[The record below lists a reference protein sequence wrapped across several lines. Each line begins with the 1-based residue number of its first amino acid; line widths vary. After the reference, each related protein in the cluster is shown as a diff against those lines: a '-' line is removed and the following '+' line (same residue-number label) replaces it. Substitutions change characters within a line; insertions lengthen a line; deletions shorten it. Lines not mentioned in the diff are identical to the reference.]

1 MTKKKFFFFSESRS
15 TKPDA
20 FNINSSNKKQK
31 KDEDEDASSSSFRDG
46 LDMFLDLEKFE
57 SPSPKFNL
65 NKKQSEGSNQG
76 SQKAPP
82 VKKNQREEELE
93 GSILLV
99 GSLSENPKQKPED
112 GKEEEISTA
121 NVVLKIDQGIEGV
134 SNVVVKS
141 TSNSKSKKF
150 SKNFQ
155 RGR

>member
-1 MTKKKFFFFSESRS
+1 MSKKNFFFFSESKS
-15 TKPDA
+15 TKPNA
-20 FNINSSNKKQK
+20 FNINSSKKNQK
-31 KDEDEDASSSSFRDG
+31 KDEDEDGSSSNFRDG
-46 LDMFLDLEKFE
+46 LNMFLDLKKFE
-57 SPSPKFNL
+57 SPSPKFIL

-99 GSLSENPKQKPED
+99 GSLSENPKRRLEEEK
-112 GKEEEISTA
+112 GEEISNA
-121 NVVLKIDQGIEGV
+121 NVVLKIDQGVEGV
-134 SNVVVKS
+134 SNVIVKPAS
-141 TSNSKSKKF
+141 GNKSKS